1 MCKLC
6 LACWWAVEVSCVIG
20 GVLVRSL
27 YCMSVS
33 AFLFWKKMSC
43 KMTLPGFLHPDVTG
57 IFRLWRKFHTGRR
70 LHFRP
75 SWLDNMSSN
84 EWVRDNSI
92 IHKDT
97 AINLNEDGPVPSVL
111 VNVTSVWCYPQFRF
125 FFRRPPFHPIPIR
138 WYHQIKNVS
147 CVGQFVAEWKVTKP
161 PAPPPPVL
169 LDGKISP
176 NRRVLSHLSDWQ
188 YLFRFTLHL

>member
-1 MCKLC
+1 M
-6 LACWWAVEVSCVIG
+6 SCVIG

-75 SWLDNMSSN
+75 S
-84 EWVRDNSI
+84 
-92 IHKDT
+92 
-97 AINLNEDGPVPSVL
+97 
-111 VNVTSVWCYPQFRF
+111 
-125 FFRRPPFHPIPIR
+125 
-138 WYHQIKNVS
+138 
-147 CVGQFVAEWKVTKP
+147 
-161 PAPPPPVL
+161 
-169 LDGKISP
+169 
-176 NRRVLSHLSDWQ
+176 
-188 YLFRFTLHL
+188 